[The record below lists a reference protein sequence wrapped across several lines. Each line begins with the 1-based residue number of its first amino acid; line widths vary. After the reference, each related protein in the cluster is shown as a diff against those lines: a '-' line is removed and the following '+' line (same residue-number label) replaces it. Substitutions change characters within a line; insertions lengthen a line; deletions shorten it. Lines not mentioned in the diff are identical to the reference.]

1 MNQNE
6 DTIHVLEAAYDFI
19 IKEYGCSRSQAL
31 DGEFVSKE
39 ARPILH
45 KLSIAIANL
54 KEYDG
59 CNVCGEVYQ
68 VVGALWNGEDD
79 LIPVLDNLSASAM
92 GKSIP
97 HKTLLPFSNNGNLKV
112 VYHGEHL
119 GHVTIPVK
127 SYLWTCVECGSQE
140 YTMAVSEYDV
150 QNLGCGNCGSC
161 EWTKEISKY
170 G

>member
-6 DTIHVLEAAYDFI
+6 DTLHVLEAAYDFI

-79 LIPVLDNLSASAM
+79 LIPVLDNLSASAT
-92 GKSIP
+92 GKPIP
-97 HKTLLPFSNNGNLKV
+97 HKTLLPFPDKGV
-112 VYHGEHL
+112 A
-119 GHVTIPVK
+119 VTAK
-127 SYLWTCVECGSQE
+127 NYLWTCVECGSQE
-140 YTMAVSEYDV
+140 YTMSVSEYDV
-150 QNLGCGNCGSC
+150 ENLGCGNCGSC